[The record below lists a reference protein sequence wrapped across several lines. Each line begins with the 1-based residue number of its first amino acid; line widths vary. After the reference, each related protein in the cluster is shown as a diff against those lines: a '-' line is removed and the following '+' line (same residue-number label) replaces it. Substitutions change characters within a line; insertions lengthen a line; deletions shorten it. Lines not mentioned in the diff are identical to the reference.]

1 MLSIFLT
8 ILPVFV
14 LMGIGWLAV
23 KSEYLGDNL
32 ADTLNAFTVR
42 LAVPVLLFRAM
53 VNLDFSQAF
62 NIPTLIGFYAGAVFS
77 FIAGI
82 FLARLIWKRRPGEAV
97 AVGFCALFSNT
108 VLLGIPIMQRSYGEE
123 ALTPVFGIIA
133 LHAGSMYTIGLISME
148 LARADGRPLFETLRI
163 AAKSILSNSL
173 MIGVLSGIAINLSG
187 IPLPEVIMSPVNM
200 LASAALP
207 VALVGIGAAL
217 TRYQIKAEFSEALMV
232 SSLSL
237 ILHPLIAFIITHMI
251 FGLPIEL
258 VRAAVII
265 GAMPPGMNVYIFAAM
280 YDRAVSLS
288 ASAIV
293 IATALSIF
301 TISAWLWLLEHVVF
315 S

>member
-1 MLSIFLT
+1 
-8 ILPVFV
+8 
-14 LMGIGWLAV
+14 MGIGWLAV

-232 SSLSL
+232 SCLSL

>member
-1 MLSIFLT
+1 
-8 ILPVFV
+8 
-14 LMGIGWLAV
+14 MGIGWLAV